1 MNTVMNN
8 TRRIEDFTDDF
19 DPFGALLT
27 IGGEG
32 HITEPLLELGRLRR
46 QSPVVEGDLHMHFGA
61 PRQLSLGDVG
71 KAFMVLGFKQCNELL
86 LDHQHYSNHAYES
99 SVGITFGK
107 SITTMDPPHHL
118 KYRRLFQ
125 SAFTPK
131 MLNTLKP
138 RFQQVIDRV
147 VGRFEGRG
155 HANLVDDLARH
166 FPFQFICDLMDL
178 PPEDRPT
185 FHKLAAAQTCVMFD
199 RAHGVEASEKLGRYL
214 SSLIIERRALQS
226 DTDFISILTNAE
238 IDGERLPEDVLLG
251 FFRQLMNAGGD
262 TSYHGFSNILAA
274 LFTNPEQ
281 LEAIRKDRALIP
293 QAIEEGLRWGAPIT
307 SMDRLTTADV
317 ELAGVPLPRN
327 SLIRV
332 CIAAANRDD
341 AVWPDPDKFDIFRE
355 QKRALPFGYG
365 AHVCIGQHL
374 ARMELQTSL
383 NVLLDRLPNLRLD
396 PDKPSPVIHG
406 LTFRGANAVHVKWD

>member
-1 MNTVMNN
+1 MNDAS
-8 TRRIEDFTDDF
+8 RIEDFTDGF

-46 QSPVVEGDLHMHFGA
+46 ESPVVEGDLHMHFGA
-61 PRQLSLGDVG
+61 PRQLALGDVG
-71 KAFMVLGFKQCNELL
+71 RAYMVLGYKQCNELL
-86 LDHQHYSNHAYES
+86 LNFQHYSNHAYES

-118 KYRRLFQ
+118 KFRRLFQ

-131 MLNTLKP
+131 MLNTLRP
-138 RFQQVIDRV
+138 RFQQVLDRV
-147 VGRFEGRG
+147 VSGFESRGR
-155 HANLVDDLARH
+155 ADLVGELARH

-178 PPEDRPT
+178 PLEDRPT

-199 RAHGVEASEKLGRYL
+199 KAHGIEASEKLGRYL
-214 SSLIIERRALQS
+214 SALIVERRALRS
-226 DTDFISILTNAE
+226 DTDFMSIIANAQ

-281 LEAIRKDRALIP
+281 VEAIRRDRALIAP
-293 QAIEEGLRWGAPIT
+293 AIEEGLRWGAPIT

-317 ELAGVPLPRN
+317 VLADVPMPKN
-327 SLIRV
+327 SLVRV
-332 CIAAANRDD
+332 CIAAANRDE
-341 AVWPDPDKFDIFRE
+341 AVWPDPDKFDISRE

-365 AHVCIGQHL
+365 AHVCIGQHV
-374 ARMELQTSL
+374 ARMELQMAL
-383 NVLLDRLPNLRLD
+383 NALLDRLPNIRLD
-396 PDKPSPVIHG
+396 PDKPAPTIRG
-406 LTFRGANAVHVKWD
+406 LTFRGADAVHVKWD

>member
-1 MNTVMNN
+1 METDMNN
-8 TRRIEDFTDDF
+8 TLRIEDFADDF

-27 IGGEG
+27 LGGEG

-46 QSPVVEGDLHMHFGA
+46 QAPVVEGDLHQHFGA
-61 PRQLSLGDVG
+61 PRQVAVG
-71 KAFMVLGFKQCNELL
+71 GAGKSFMVLGYKQCNELL
-86 LDHQHYSNHAYES
+86 LNHQDYSNSAYES
-99 SVGITFGK
+99 NVGITFGK

-131 MLNTLKP
+131 MLSALRP
-138 RFQQVIDRV
+138 RFQCVIDRV
-147 VGRFEGRG
+147 VGSFETRG
-155 HANLVDDLARH
+155 HADLVSDLARH

-178 PPEDRPT
+178 PLEDRPT

-199 RAHGVEASEKLGRYL
+199 KAHGVEASEKLGRYL
-214 SSLIIERRALQS
+214 SALLIERRALQS
-226 DTDFISILTNAE
+226 DTDFMSIIANAE
-238 IDGERLPEDVLLG
+238 IEGERLPEDVLLG

-274 LFTNPEQ
+274 LFTNPQQ
-281 LEAIRKDRALIP
+281 LEAIRANRALIT

-307 SMDRLTTADV
+307 AMERLTAADV
-317 ELAGVPLPRN
+317 VLADVPLPKN
-327 SLIRV
+327 SLVRV
-332 CIAAANRDD
+332 CIAVANRDE
-341 AVWPDPDKFDIFRE
+341 AIWPDPDKFDIFRE

-374 ARMELQTSL
+374 ARMELQMAL
-383 NVLLDRLPNLRLD
+383 NALLDRLPNIRLD
-396 PDKPSPVIHG
+396 PDKPPPVIRG
-406 LTFRGANAVHVKWD
+406 LTFRGADAVHVKWD

>member
-8 TRRIEDFTDDF
+8 TPRIEDFTDDF

-46 QSPVVEGDLHMHFGA
+46 QSPVVEGDLHQHFGA

-71 KAFMVLGFKQCNELL
+71 KAFMVLSYKHCNELL
-86 LDHQHYSNHAYES
+86 LNPDYSNSVYEAN
-99 SVGITFGK
+99 VGITFGK
-107 SITTMDPPHHL
+107 SITTMDAPHHL

-125 SAFTPK
+125 AAFTPK
-131 MLNTLKP
+131 MLNTLRP
-138 RFQQVIDRV
+138 RFQHVIDRL
-147 VGRFEGRG
+147 VGGLESRGR
-155 HANLVDDLARH
+155 ADLVGDLARH

-178 PPEDRPT
+178 PLEDRPT

-199 RAHGVEASEKLGRYL
+199 RAHGIEASQKLGRYL
-214 SSLIIERRALQS
+214 AALIVERRALQS
-226 DTDFISILTNAE
+226 DTDFISILANAQ
-238 IDGERLPEDVLLG
+238 IDGERLPDDVLLG

-274 LFTNPEQ
+274 LFSSPEQ
-281 LEAIRKDRALIP
+281 IEAIRADRGLIA

-307 SMDRLTTADV
+307 SMDRVTAADV
-317 ELAGVPLPRN
+317 VLADVPIPRN

-341 AVWPDPDKFDIFRE
+341 AIWPDPDKFDIFRA

-374 ARMELQTSL
+374 ARMELQMAL
-383 NVLLDRLPNLRLD
+383 NVLLDRLPNVRLD